1 MKQHYYY
8 LVYDA
13 EGKPLRKEI
22 TTYQYLDDRMHRRV
36 TREEYDAF
44 DQKKECTILDLK
56 KKLADTDYIAC
67 KIAEGA
73 ATLEEYA
80 EIRAQREA
88 WRAQINEL
96 MGEVTDDDLA

>member
-1 MKQHYYY
+1 MKQHYY
-8 LVYDA
+8 LIYDA

-22 TTYQYLDDRMHRRV
+22 TTYRYLEDKMHRCV
-36 TREEYDAF
+36 TREEYEAF
-44 DQKKECTILDLK
+44 DPEKERAILNLK

-80 EIRAQREA
+80 EIRAQREE
-88 WRAQINEL
+88 WRTQINEL

>member
-56 KKLADTDYIAC
+56 KKLADTDYLAC

-80 EIRAQREA
+80 EIIAQREA

-96 MGEVTDDDLA
+96 MGEVADDDLA

>member
-22 TTYQYLDDRMHRRV
+22 TTYQYLDDSMHRRV

-80 EIRAQREA
+80 EIRAQREE
-88 WRAQINEL
+88 WRTQINEL

>member
-88 WRAQINEL
+88 WRAQINEM
-96 MGEVTDDDLA
+96 MGEVTGDDLA

>member
-8 LVYDA
+8 LIYDA
-13 EGKPLRKEI
+13 VGKPLRREI

-44 DQKKECTILDLK
+44 DPEKERTILDLK

-80 EIRAQREA
+80 EIRAQREE
-88 WRAQINEL
+88 WRTQINEL

>member
-1 MKQHYYY
+1 MKQHYY
-8 LVYDA
+8 LIYDA

-22 TTYQYLDDRMHRRV
+22 TTYRYLEDKMHRCV
-36 TREEYDAF
+36 TREEYEALDPE
-44 DQKKECTILDLK
+44 KERAILDLK

-80 EIRAQREA
+80 EIRAQREE
-88 WRAQINEL
+88 WRTQINEL

>member
-13 EGKPLRKEI
+13 EGKPQRKEI

-56 KKLADTDYIAC
+56 RKLADTDYIAC

-80 EIRAQREA
+80 EIRAQREE
-88 WRAQINEL
+88 WRTQINEL

>member
-8 LVYDA
+8 LIYDA
-13 EGKPLRKEI
+13 EGKPLRREI

-36 TREEYDAF
+36 TQEEYDAF
-44 DQKKECTILDLK
+44 DPEKECAILDLK

-80 EIRAQREA
+80 EIIAQREE
-88 WRAQINEL
+88 WRTQINEL
-96 MGEVTDDDLA
+96 MGEVADDDLA

>member
-80 EIRAQREA
+80 EIRAQREE
-88 WRAQINEL
+88 WRTQINEL

>member
-56 KKLADTDYIAC
+56 RKLADTDYIAC

-80 EIRAQREA
+80 EIRAQREE
-88 WRAQINEL
+88 WRTQINEL

>member
-8 LVYDA
+8 LICDA

-22 TTYQYLDDRMHRRV
+22 TTYRYLEDKMHRCV
-36 TREEYDAF
+36 TREEYEAF
-44 DQKKECTILDLK
+44 DPKRERTILELK
-56 KKLADTDYIAC
+56 QKLEETDYIAC

-80 EIRAQREA
+80 EIRAQRET
-88 WRAQINEL
+88 WRKEINAL
-96 MGEVTDDDLA
+96 MGEVEDNDLA

>member
-88 WRAQINEL
+88 WRTQINEL

>member
-8 LVYDA
+8 LIYDA

-88 WRAQINEL
+88 WRAQINAL
-96 MGEVTDDDLA
+96 MGVVADDDLA

>member
-73 ATLEEYA
+73 ETLEEYA
-80 EIRAQREA
+80 EIRAQREE
-88 WRAQINEL
+88 WRTQINEL

>member
-8 LVYDA
+8 LIYDA
-13 EGKPLRKEI
+13 VGKPLRREI

-44 DQKKECTILDLK
+44 DPEKERMILDLK
-56 KKLADTDYIAC
+56 RKLADTDYIAC

-80 EIRAQREA
+80 EIRAQREE
-88 WRAQINEL
+88 WRTQINEL

>member
-1 MKQHYYY
+1 MKQHYY

-73 ATLEEYA
+73 ATIEEYA
-80 EIRAQREA
+80 EIRAQREE
-88 WRAQINEL
+88 WRTQINEL

>member
-8 LVYDA
+8 LIYDA
-13 EGKPLRKEI
+13 EGKPLRREI

-44 DQKKECTILDLK
+44 DPEKECTILDLK

-73 ATLEEYA
+73 ATHEEYA

-96 MGEVTDDDLA
+96 MGEVADDDLA

>member
-80 EIRAQREA
+80 EIRAQREE
-88 WRAQINEL
+88 WRTQINEL
-96 MGEVTDDDLA
+96 MGEVTDDDLD

>member
-67 KIAEGA
+67 KIAEDA

-80 EIRAQREA
+80 EIRAQREE
-88 WRAQINEL
+88 WRTQINEL
-96 MGEVTDDDLA
+96 MGEVTDDDLD

>member
-1 MKQHYYY
+1 MKQQYYY
-8 LVYDA
+8 LIYDA

-22 TTYQYLDDRMHRRV
+22 TTYQYLDDKMHRRV
-36 TREEYDAF
+36 TRAEYDAF
-44 DQKKECTILDLK
+44 DREKECAILDLK

-96 MGEVTDDDLA
+96 MGEVANDDLA

>member
-1 MKQHYYY
+1 MIQHYYY

-13 EGKPLRKEI
+13 EGKPLRKEF

-36 TREEYDAF
+36 TREEYDAV
-44 DQKKECTILDLK
+44 DPEKECTILDLK

-80 EIRAQREA
+80 EIRAQREE
-88 WRAQINEL
+88 WRTQINEL